1 MNRFLLK
8 SLLPVL
14 LLLPVFAAEAQTSLS
29 DIVRNRDRAAGI
41 YHSYEYVPG
50 PEVPAPDGYV
60 PFYISHYGRHGSRYH
75 ISKTAYEQPLECL
88 RKVAAAGKLTPRG
101 EEILAVAETLAE
113 DARLRYGDLS
123 PRGVNEHRGIAER
136 MFNAYPEVFAADGGR
151 TCLVECRST
160 LVPRCILS
168 MAAFSERLKELNP
181 EIRIT
186 RDASARYLDYMAHG
200 PSQNAVSKEA
210 GRVADSVFRAWV
222 DPGRVIGVLTT
233 DPSCIADPYE
243 FVHRLFNLLSIM
255 QDAEHLG
262 IAPFYDLFTDEELYD
277 LWAAENVRR
286 YLQMGPSARFGE
298 GIVSDAKP
306 LLRNI
311 VETAQAVI
319 DGELPL
325 AASLRFGHDSYI
337 MPLLALLGV
346 EHASA
351 RVVDLEEVASS
362 WSVERVSPMGAN
374 LQFIFFRNPQTG
386 DVRVRVLHNEHDAN
400 LPLEG
405 GPYYS
410 WDALKRYCED
420 LCR

>member
-1 MNRFLLK
+1 MNCFLPK
-8 SLLPVL
+8 FLLPVL
-14 LLLPVFAAEAQTSLS
+14 LLLSAFAAEAQTTLS

-41 YHSYEYVPG
+41 YHSYEYEPG
-50 PEVPAPDGYV
+50 PDVPALDGYV

-75 ISKTAYEQPLECL
+75 ISKAAYEQPVGSL
-88 RKVAAAGKLTPRG
+88 RKVAAAGKLTSRG
-101 EEILAVAETLAE
+101 KEILAVAETLAE

-123 PRGVNEHRGIAER
+123 PRGVGEHRGIAER
-136 MFNAYPEVFAADGGR
+136 MFKAYPEVFSTARGR

-181 EIRIT
+181 DIRIT
-186 RDASARYLDYMAHG
+186 RDASARYLDYMANG
-200 PSQNAVSKEA
+200 PSQNAVNKEA
-210 GRVADSVFRAWV
+210 GRVADSIFRAWV
-222 DPGRVIGVLTT
+222 DPERVIGALTT
-233 DPSCIADPYE
+233 DSSCIADPYE
-243 FVHRLFNLLSIM
+243 FVHQLFNLLSIM

-311 VETAQAVI
+311 VETAQSVI

-346 EHASA
+346 EHASDRVA
-351 RVVDLEEVASS
+351 RVEEVASV
-362 WSVERVSPMGAN
+362 WSVERVSPMAAN
-374 LQFIFFRNPQTG
+374 LQLIFFRNPQTG

-410 WDALKRYCED
+410 WGDLKRYCEN

>member
-1 MNRFLLK
+1 MNRFLPK
-8 SLLPVL
+8 FLLPVL
-14 LLLPVFAAEAQTSLS
+14 LLLSAHAAEAQTSPEDL
-29 DIVRNRDRAAGI
+29 VRNRDRAAGI
-41 YHSYEYVPG
+41 YHSYEYLPG
-50 PEVPAPDGYV
+50 ADVPAPKGYV

-75 ISKTAYEQPLECL
+75 ISQSAYEQPLKAL
-88 RKVAAAGKLTPRG
+88 RKAAAAGTLTPRG
-101 EEILAVAETLAE
+101 EEVLAVAETLAE

-123 PRGVNEHRGIAER
+123 PRGAGEHRGIAER
-136 MFNAYPEVFAADGGR
+136 MFKAYPEVFSTARGR

-181 EIRIT
+181 DIRIT
-186 RDASARYLDYMAHG
+186 RDASARYLDYMANG
-200 PSQNAVSKEA
+200 PSQNAVNKEA
-210 GRVADSVFRAWV
+210 GRVADSIFRAWV
-222 DPGRVIGVLTT
+222 HPERVIGVLTT
-233 DPSCIADPYE
+233 DPSCIGDPYK

-255 QDAEHLG
+255 QDASHLG
-262 IAPFYDLFTDEELYD
+262 LEPFYDVFTDEELYD
-277 LWAAENVRR
+277 LWAAENIRR

-298 GIVSDAKP
+298 GIVSDARP

-351 RVVDLEEVASS
+351 READLAKVASV
-362 WSVERVSPMGAN
+362 WSVERVSPMAAN

-400 LPLEG
+400 LPLGG

-410 WDALKRYCED
+410 WGDLKRYCEN